1 MVQVLDGLVY
11 AVTERSRSGRLCVKK
26 KFGDEKKKFGYKK
39 KRKKKFDEK
48 KKVLQKENKSLT
60 KYKNDNELLMW
71 RDIG

>member
-1 MVQVLDGLVY
+1 MKICCVVQVLDGLVY

-48 KKVLQKENKSLT
+48 KKVLQKKKFCEK
-60 KYKNDNELLMW
+60 KKFDE
-71 RDIG
+71 I